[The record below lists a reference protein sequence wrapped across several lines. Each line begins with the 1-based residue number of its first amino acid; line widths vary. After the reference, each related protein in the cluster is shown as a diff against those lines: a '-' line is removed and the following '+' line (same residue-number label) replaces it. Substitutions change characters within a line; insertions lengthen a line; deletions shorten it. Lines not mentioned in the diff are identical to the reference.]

1 MKQSEFDNVFSQKF
15 IGFTSRMWL
24 DYCDEHKDYFSKTED
39 YAGYVIENFKYL
51 IRKFNKENKWVY

>member
-1 MKQSEFDNVFSQKF
+1 MKQSEFNNVFSQKF
-15 IGFTSRMWL
+15 FGFTSRMWL

-51 IRKFNKENKWVY
+51 VKKFNKENT

>member
-39 YAGYVIENFKYL
+39 YAGYVIENLKYL
-51 IRKFNKENKWVY
+51 VKKFNKEKK

>member
-15 IGFTSRMWL
+15 MGFTSRMWL
-24 DYCDEHKDYFSKTED
+24 DYCDEHNHPLNKTKD

-51 IRKFNKENKWVY
+51 VKKFNEENKWVY

>member
-15 IGFTSRMWL
+15 MGFTSRMWL

-39 YAGYVIENFKYL
+39 YAGYVIENLKYL
-51 IRKFNKENKWVY
+51 VKKFNKEKK

>member
-1 MKQSEFDNVFSQKF
+1 M
-15 IGFTSRMWL
+15 GFTSRMWL

-51 IRKFNKENKWVY
+51 VKKFNKEKR

>member
-1 MKQSEFDNVFSQKF
+1 M
-15 IGFTSRMWL
+15 GFTSRMWL

-51 IRKFNKENKWVY
+51 IRKFNKENR